1 MGKGR
6 VYQDKQFRYTDA
18 FSGREIV
25 QLTDYLGH
33 TNHLYFTD
41 PCWYNNNR
49 SFVFSSDRE
58 NQGNLYGYDLDSG
71 AITQLTDLKG
81 TGHPGG
87 CFGVANNCHYFWWHR
102 ELHEI
107 NIETLEERII
117 YVAPEGTSQDRPS
130 PTADGKYI
138 CSKLLHDIP
147 QEKASISFAYSR
159 FREYFFAK
167 PFTQIIRI
175 EVATGKMEVIHEDHC
190 YIGHI
195 NTSPK
200 LANIMTFC
208 HEGPWKLVDQRI
220 WGLNIETGETWK
232 IRPQDDGVYA
242 VGHEYWFADG
252 EHIGYHGMPR
262 DERGISA
269 PIFGYRKWDNTDAF
283 EAHFPYHSTHFC
295 SLDQQMIAGDG
306 TPGAIFSSQ
315 GKALPFIQLFKWDGE
330 QYSAPRALAYHRSTF
345 NDQHAHPHP
354 RFTPDGKYVIYSSD
368 LTRYANIYM
377 VEVGDF
383 DDLPLLTD
391 DILTVH
397 T

>member
-6 VYQDKQFRYTDA
+6 IYEDKPFRYVDA

-33 TNHLYFTD
+33 SHHLYFTD
-41 PCWYNNNR
+41 PCWFNHDR

-58 NQGNLYGYDLDSG
+58 GQSNLFRYDLDDYK
-71 AITQLTDLKG
+71 ITQLTDLRG
-81 TGHPGG
+81 RGNAGG
-87 CFGVANNCHYFWWHR
+87 CFSAANHCHYFWWQR
-102 ELHEI
+102 ELHEL
-107 NIETLEERII
+107 NIETLDERIL
-117 YVAPEGTSQDRPS
+117 YVAPEGMSVDRPS
-130 PTADGKYI
+130 PTADGQYI
-138 CSKLLHDIP
+138 CSKLLEDPP
-147 QEKASISFAYSR
+147 QERAVIAFAYSR
-159 FREYFFAK
+159 FHEYFHARPLTK
-167 PFTQIIRI
+167 IIRI
-175 EVATGKMEVIHEDHC
+175 EVATGQMEVLHEDRC

-200 LANIMTFC
+200 LPEIMTFC
-208 HEGPWKLVDQRI
+208 HEGPWRLVDQRI
-220 WGLNIETGETWK
+220 WGLNIQTGETWK

-269 PIFGYRKWDNTDAF
+269 PIFGRCKWDNSDAF

-295 SLDQQMIAGDG
+295 SLDEQLIAGDG
-306 TPGAIFSSQ
+306 TPGAVFNSQ
-315 GKALPFIQLFKWDGE
+315 GKALPFIQLFQWDGE
-330 QYSAPRALAYHRSTF
+330 KYVGPRALAYHRSTF

-354 RFTPDGKYVIYSSD
+354 RFTPDGKSILYSSD
-368 LTRYANIYM
+368 LTRYANMYL

-383 DDLPLLTD
+383 DDLPVLTD
-391 DILTVH
+391 DLVPVH